1 MKALESYMITAAN
14 YRIVKTTLEEYF
26 DKPLGTARIL
36 IVELE
41 RLAGGDAKSAYKNIQ
56 KIEEILQKLKGY

>member
-56 KIEEILQKLKGY
+56 KIEKILQKLKGY